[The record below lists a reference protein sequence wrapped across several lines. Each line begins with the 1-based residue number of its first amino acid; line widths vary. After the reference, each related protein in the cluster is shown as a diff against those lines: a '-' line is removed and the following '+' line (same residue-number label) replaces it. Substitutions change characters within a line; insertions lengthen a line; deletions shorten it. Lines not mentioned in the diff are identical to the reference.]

1 MRCRYYG
8 GAALVER
15 SSLAEETE
23 RMAKVWPPL
32 PNPMAENPRFRAHN
46 SPLTPQPITNMKI
59 FTALLLSTW
68 ICACEATS
76 VTRRR
81 AEGDIHACACEAE
94 EFNFEIDCANTAAM
108 IDSMQILKTKGCA
121 TECGEETAPDCFR
134 HYLIVQSHHDYCPED
149 GVPEEVED
157 VSLLYYYLLLL

>member
-1 MRCRYYG
+1 
-8 GAALVER
+8 
-15 SSLAEETE
+15 
-23 RMAKVWPPL
+23 
-32 PNPMAENPRFRAHN
+32 
-46 SPLTPQPITNMKI
+46 
-59 FTALLLSTW
+59 
-68 ICACEATS
+68 
-76 VTRRR
+76 
-81 AEGDIHACACEAE
+81 
-94 EFNFEIDCANTAAM
+94 M

>member
-1 MRCRYYG
+1 M
-8 GAALVER
+8 
-15 SSLAEETE
+15 
-23 RMAKVWPPL
+23 
-32 PNPMAENPRFRAHN
+32 
-46 SPLTPQPITNMKI
+46 MKI
-59 FTALLLSTW
+59 FKALLLSTW
-68 ICACEATS
+68 ICACKATS
-76 VTRRR
+76 VTRHRR
-81 AEGDIHACACEAE
+81 AEGDIHACACEAQ